1 MYRMERQST
10 TGLWVVVDE
19 STGKI
24 VSRAEEPTTAI
35 NLAVSKGMP
44 AENREALL
52 VDSEMVL
59 RQESEVAAVSA
70 QGSNT
75 ASSGEVV
82 REEQRA
88 KSDDAATENPTPPA
102 QVLAP
107 QGRIDPNNVETGT
120 DAPVVTTATSQ
131 QVPAD
136 FDFGPPVVNSE
147 SPEGR
152 QPVVGG
158 SAPGAS
164 APNDDSGTRQNTA
177 RIINTSFNSGIK
189 PQPNVLDQY
198 ASYTYNIAWY
208 LMAPNAYKTL
218 LNSARKSINGFQLL
232 MQSGGAPATAAP
244 TQPQNIAALPTGES
258 SSVSNSSTA
267 GRNPYF
273 QNDYYIDNLEI
284 TNYFPGRGT
293 NMSHNLADIKF
304 TVTEPNGITLLGNL
318 YRAVSDYYSKIGAT
332 GGAPGDYSNAEYCL
346 VIRFY
351 GYDDQGRLIQAGRDR
366 NSAIDKRAVIEKFY
380 PFHLQNITFRV
391 ANRQI
396 EYAVTAKPIAYD
408 IAFGSNRGVVPFP
421 TEVSGRT
428 LRDILIGKTSTVA
441 GAPAGTA
448 ADTGRVDTNQAPQGT
463 STPNYSGDGRFDESD
478 VPSPFQVG
486 A

>member
-1 MYRMERQST
+1 M
-10 TGLWVVVDE
+10 
-19 STGKI
+19 
-24 VSRAEEPTTAI
+24 
-35 NLAVSKGMP
+35 
-44 AENREALL
+44 
-52 VDSEMVL
+52 
-59 RQESEVAAVSA
+59 
-70 QGSNT
+70 SNT
-75 ASSGEVV
+75 TSLEISLDSQRKRLALYESQRSAAAATGDATRVGELDAAIVEQQQSIDDTQARLTILQQQQAAAGPAASSGSIV

-88 KSDDAATENPTPPA
+88 KSDDAATDNPTQPA

-107 QGRIDPNNVETGT
+107 AARINPNNVETGT

-136 FDFGPPVVNSE
+136 FDLVPPVVNAD

-152 QPVVGG
+152 QAVVGG
-158 SAPGAS
+158 SEPGAA

-177 RIINTSFNSGIK
+177 RIINASFNSGIK

-218 LNSARKSINGFQLL
+218 QNSARKSINGFQLL
-232 MQSGGAPATAAP
+232 MQSAGAPTTAAP
-244 TQPQNIAALPTGES
+244 TQPQNIAALPSGES
-258 SSVSNSSTA
+258 SSVANSSTA

-273 QNDYYIDNLEI
+273 QNDYYIDNLEL
-284 TNYFPGRGT
+284 TNFFPGRGT
-293 NMSHNLADIKF
+293 NLSHNLADIKF

-318 YRAVSDYYSKIGAT
+318 YRAVSDYYTKIGAT
-332 GGAPGDYSNAEYCL
+332 GGSPGDYSNAEYCL

-351 GYDDQGRLIQAGRDR
+351 GYDDQGRLVQAGRDR
-366 NSAIDKRAVIEKFY
+366 NSSIDSRAVIEKFY
-380 PFHLQNITFRV
+380 PFHLTDITFRV

-428 LRDILIGKTSTVA
+428 LRDILIGKTATVA
-441 GAPAGTA
+441 GASAGTA
-448 ADTGRVDTNQAPQGT
+448 ADTGRVDSNQSPQGA
-463 STPNYSGDGRFDESD
+463 SPSIYRGDGRYDDSD